1 MTPSTPREPA
11 PGERRGTASSEDVGL
26 GGDADPNG
34 GYNAGM
40 AVFSYIIGGILVWS
54 LIGFGLDNLLDTRW
68 LVLLGAFVG
77 ALGGFYLSYKH
88 NLTKGHTPEPHSGF
102 RTPSGTEGEPE

>member
-1 MTPSTPREPA
+1 MSPSTSPGPA
-11 PGERRGTASSEDVGL
+11 PERRGDAAPTEGRAL

-77 ALGGFYLSYKH
+77 AVGGFYLSYKH
-88 NLTKGHTPEPHSGF
+88 NLTKGHTPDPHSGP
-102 RTPSGTEGEPE
+102 RTSSGAEGEPE